1 MAGNKMD
8 LYTIE
13 NLKLE
18 LGDREVLDISVLG
31 IPDHRVVALTGPN
44 GSGKTSLLQVLGG
57 LLQPSVGRIRYR
69 GQDLFSQT
77 SAIQDNIRRDL
88 GVVLQSP
95 YLFKTSVQNNVC
107 YGLIRRGMPR
117 AAAMAK
123 ARGALELVGMEGFGG
138 RPHSALSGGEA
149 QRVALARALV
159 LEPKVLLLDE
169 PFANVDTVSRSVI
182 ERVLL
187 QENRY
192 RKTSI
197 IFTTHDLD
205 QAYRMA
211 DTVVTLFEGRVHDGS
226 MENLFHGRITQ
237 TPDGPVFD
245 TGSIK
250 VAVPSGHKEAHTAAI
265 PPESILVSLTTISTS
280 ARNNY
285 HGRITAVRERNG
297 TVDVT
302 VDAGTGD
309 LLIARLT
316 RRSYLEMGLDLGGEV
331 YLIFKAEAVRLY

>member
-1 MAGNKMD
+1 MSGNKVN

-18 LGDREVLDISVLG
+18 LGGREVLDIPALD
-31 IPDHRVVALTGPN
+31 IPDHQIVAITGPN
-44 GSGKTSLLQVLGG
+44 GSGKTSLLQIFGG
-57 LLQPSVGRIRYR
+57 LLQPHSGIVRYR
-69 GQDLFSQT
+69 DLDLFAQT
-77 SAIQDNIRRDL
+77 AAAQDRIRRDL
-88 GVVLQSP
+88 GMVLQSP

-117 AAAMAK
+117 ATAIAK
-123 ARGALELVGMEGFGG
+123 TKEALELVGLGDFGN

-159 LEPKVLLLDE
+159 LEPDVLLLDE
-169 PFANVDTVSRSVI
+169 PFVNVDTVSRSVV

-211 DTVVTLFEGRVHDGS
+211 DKVVTLFEGRVHDGS
-226 MENLFHGRITQ
+226 MENLFHGSIKH

-245 TGSIK
+245 TGSIN
-250 VAVPSGHKEAHTAAI
+250 VAVPSGHDKARTVAI
-265 PPESILVSLTTISTS
+265 PPESILVSLTTITTS
-280 ARNNY
+280 ARNTHY
-285 HGRITAVRERNG
+285 GRITAVRERNG

-302 VDAGTGD
+302 VDAGD
-309 LLIARLT
+309 ILIARLT